1 MQNLEQKHTLVVN
14 NYSIPVTLNE
24 AWVKFIER
32 FEPYHWYSTLT
43 FKNEVTQGRAE
54 KQFRRFIRLI
64 NESLYGRRYRNRG
77 TGVSWV
83 KAVERQRRGVIH
95 FHALVGGEVWRL
107 RRFTF
112 MDVWREGA
120 FFGNGKRFQANG
132 FAKIEKYEPKLGA
145 RHYLSKYVTKGGELD
160 IFIPEY
166 MHEHYGIKEGANSFK
181 FHQ

>member
-14 NYSIPVTLNE
+14 NYSTPVTLNE

-32 FEPYHWYSTLT
+32 FEPYYWYATLT

-54 KQFRRFIRLI
+54 RQFKRFIRLI
-64 NESLYGRRYRNRG
+64 NESLYGRRYRNKG

-83 KAVERQRRGVIH
+83 KAIERQRRGVIH

-112 MDVWREGA
+112 MDLWREGA
-120 FFGNGKRFQANG
+120 SFGNGKRFQANG

-160 IFIPEY
+160 IFVPEY
-166 MHEHYGIKEGANSFK
+166 MKEFYGIREGESSFK
-181 FHQ
+181 FLQ

>member
-1 MQNLEQKHTLVVN
+1 MQKPVQEHTLRVN
-14 NYSIPVTLNE
+14 NYPIPVTLTE

-32 FEPYHWYSTLT
+32 FEPYHWYTTLT
-43 FKNEVTQGRAE
+43 FKDEVTQGRAE
-54 KQFRRFIRLI
+54 KQFKRFIRLI
-64 NESLYGRRYRNRG
+64 NESLHGRRYRNKG

-112 MDVWREGA
+112 MDLWREGA
-120 FFGNGKRFQANG
+120 SFGNGKRFYPNG
-132 FAKIEKYEPKLGA
+132 FAKIEKYNCKLGA
-145 RHYLSKYVTKGGELD
+145 RHYLSKYVSKGGELD

-181 FHQ
+181 FLQ

>member
-1 MQNLEQKHTLVVN
+1 MQKPEQKHTLIVN

-24 AWVKFIER
+24 AWVEFIER

-54 KQFRRFIRLI
+54 KQFKRFIRLI

-145 RHYLSKYVTKGGELD
+145 RHYLSKYVTKNGELD

-166 MHEHYGIKEGANSFK
+166 MHEHYGIKEGENSFK
-181 FHQ
+181 FLQ